1 LKIKARIEKGEHM
14 PCPEND
20 KAIGEVTGFLEVPEG
35 ELAFVETE
43 VYGPVSILLN
53 AEHWRGGSAPQK
65 GEMVV
70 IMGLSKH
77 RKGWRALEAR
87 KFTLEDESQDN

>member
-1 LKIKARIEKGEHM
+1 M

-20 KAIGEVTGFLEVPEG
+20 KVVGEVTGFLKIPEG
-35 ELAFVETE
+35 NLAFAETE

-53 AEHWRGGSAPQK
+53 AAHWRGANTPEK
-65 GEMVV
+65 GEIIV
-70 IMGLSKH
+70 ILGVSKH

-87 KFTLEDESQDN
+87 KFTAEDESLVV